1 MNQFSCGQ
9 TKNERQKA
17 KRVRNVLYLLSYTLM
32 WQKIGQRDGT
42 RTRNP
47 IVPNEVTLFYG
58 TFKFFKIN
66 RQKTKRN
73 LPSRHNH

>member
-1 MNQFSCGQ
+1 MNKFSCGQ

-17 KRVRNVLYLLSYTLM
+17 KRVHYVLYLLSYTLI

-47 IVPNEVTLFYG
+47 IVISEVTLFYG
-58 TFKFFKIN
+58 TFKLFKIN

-73 LPSRHNH
+73 LPSRLNH